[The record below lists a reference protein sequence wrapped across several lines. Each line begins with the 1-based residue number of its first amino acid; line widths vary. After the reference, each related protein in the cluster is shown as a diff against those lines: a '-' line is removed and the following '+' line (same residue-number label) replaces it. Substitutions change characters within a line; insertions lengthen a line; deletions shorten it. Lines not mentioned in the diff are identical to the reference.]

1 MLTSLPPRY
10 THTRILDKE
19 NTHPR
24 MQRHASE
31 VKIFP
36 CEEGRNQKNRRSS
49 VKLESKKQGKKVAA
63 EWVEGREVPMEL

>member
-1 MLTSLPPRY
+1 
-10 THTRILDKE
+10 
-19 NTHPR
+19 